1 MGFAFT
7 PTFLNWT
14 TTVRP
19 NTLELFLI
27 FATLFAC
34 IRLIEGFSYRTFL
47 IAAVLGALTFS
58 TKYGGWPFVGLLPAL
73 ALYVIWRSQ
82 HTGRG
87 WTNVAERQV
96 RLFRRAVPFLVIGVA
111 VLGGGL
117 GWLLFTNS
125 GDTVALVLDVS
136 AKGFPPDKLERAP
149 EYLNAW
155 SWLLDVVA
163 FGGLLVCAILI
174 GVLIAVWRFS
184 RRWTSAETIQS
195 NVALYIFLAGWLV
208 AQVLLIYAIVF
219 FASGPVY
226 LAHPEYLV
234 SQGGYMVYY
243 TALGGGS
250 GQSELP
256 GFLESFRIFATRFH
270 PGWIGFVA
278 LLAYAAYR
286 EFWGKHLTDTRRTQR
301 LFLWLFAAIIIVMVL
316 VTRQT
321 AIRHVLSA
329 LGILYL
335 LVAAAIIPNLN
346 VFHKPNTWRIVR
358 SGAVPVLALVGVLV
372 VFHAS
377 EASGDWDYKMSK
389 PLDTG
394 LEVGDW
400 LQERYPEDV
409 RIMTDWDTFYIPP
422 YFVQTSSVTPF
433 ERKERRDAY
442 KAGAVRDV
450 IVSFDPDVIAISHP
464 QGFYEFVNVLPLLTS
479 DPVIE
484 SRDYKLVKQ
493 FDYDRADRQRYGYEH
508 VLVYEKGSLSSR
520 LSKRPAE

>member
-1 MGFAFT
+1 MLAAVGAVIVLFFLARLVFRSDAVALLGALGFAFT

-34 IRLIEGFSYRTFL
+34 I
-47 IAAVLGALTFS
+47 
-58 TKYGGWPFVGLLPAL
+58 
-73 ALYVIWRSQ
+73 
-82 HTGRG
+82 
-87 WTNVAERQV
+87 
-96 RLFRRAVPFLVIGVA
+96 
-111 VLGGGL
+111 
-117 GWLLFTNS
+117 
-125 GDTVALVLDVS
+125 
-136 AKGFPPDKLERAP
+136 
-149 EYLNAW
+149 
-155 SWLLDVVA
+155 
-163 FGGLLVCAILI
+163 
-174 GVLIAVWRFS
+174 
-184 RRWTSAETIQS
+184 
-195 NVALYIFLAGWLV
+195 
-208 AQVLLIYAIVF
+208 
-219 FASGPVY
+219 
-226 LAHPEYLV
+226 
-234 SQGGYMVYY
+234 
-243 TALGGGS
+243 
-250 GQSELP
+250 
-256 GFLESFRIFATRFH
+256 
-270 PGWIGFVA
+270 
-278 LLAYAAYR
+278 
-286 EFWGKHLTDTRRTQR
+286 
-301 LFLWLFAAIIIVMVL
+301 
-316 VTRQT
+316 
-321 AIRHVLSA
+321 
-329 LGILYL
+329 

-450 IVSFDPDVIAISHP
+450 IVSFDPDVIVISHP